1 MKIAKKDIALIMIVL
16 GLVLVFCSFKFA
28 FSPALDKVDE
38 EKSKQAELQTKIDE
52 VKKVAGTEPDMEK
65 EIAGWTKEIEDM
77 LAKYHA
83 AYSYEDGILWMKQIE
98 DAGTASGNPVISAY
112 TVNEIGAA
120 SLTTTVEGQGAF
132 SGKVYGKGTT
142 SYSFDYAVADYNS
155 LKSFLDYIV
164 TASNREGVKT
174 IDNMSFAVD
183 DKTGE
188 ISGSV
193 NMTVY
198 SVTDLANVLLYKLP
212 SVDGVNQGVSNIFGE
227 PTGVTE

>member
-16 GLVLVFCSFKFA
+16 GLVILFCSFKFA
-28 FSPALDKVDE
+28 FSPALDTVDA
-38 EKSKQAELQTKIDE
+38 EKAKQADLQKQIDE
-52 VKKVAGTEPDMEK
+52 IKKVAGTEPDMEK

-98 DAGTASGNPVISAY
+98 DAGTASGSPVISAY

-132 SGKVYGKGTT
+132 SGKVYGKGTA
-142 SYSFDYAVADYNS
+142 SYSFNYFVPDYES

-174 IDNMSFAVD
+174 IDSMSFAVNSV
-183 DKTGE
+183 TGE

-198 SVTDLANVLLYKLP
+198 SVTDLADVLLYKLP
-212 SVDGVNQGVSNIFGE
+212 AVDGVNQGVGNIFGE
-227 PTGVTE
+227 PTGEAE